1 MSAATLS
8 LIGTV
13 TALVACFWAGLLVMV
28 QEGPGVSASPGTRT
42 TTSVES
48 ARCERVTR
56 ISRIAL
62 LFVAGVAASEA
73 IGWWYQPFGAGM
85 GRAGL
90 ALALLY
96 LIAEGLPRSAA
107 VLMPKLAAALDP
119 LARLTLSPFTP
130 LVGLATTIESWIESV
145 LPVSE
150 RSADRFGKAHHDML
164 HGVFSLGE
172 ATVSEI
178 MTPRLDIRAVESS
191 ADWKAVVELLG
202 RSDHARVLVYAED
215 LDNVEG
221 VLYAKDLT
229 PAVAGVSDA
238 PGDWREFV
246 RPAQFVPESKILTA
260 QLRDFQRGRA
270 GLAVVVDEFG
280 GTSGLVTLEDVLE
293 EIVGEIH
300 GEYDVDDPTAVE
312 KEGDD
317 RFWVDGRLPLD
328 DLSEMLGETIERED
342 ITTVG
347 GLVYSELGRVPKPG
361 EELRIEG
368 FRVVVEQIV
377 RRRIRRVYFER
388 TPPTLSADVVQE
400 PDE

>member
-1 MSAATLS
+1 MSVAASSVLGLVLA
-8 LIGTV
+8 LIAG
-13 TALVACFWAGLLVMV
+13 AWAGLLVMV
-28 QEGPGVSASPGTRT
+28 QEAPVTSASSGT
-42 TTSVES
+42 SLSPSGKS
-48 ARCERVTR
+48 ALRDRVTHV
-56 ISRIAL
+56 SRIAL

-73 IGWWYQPFGAGM
+73 VGWWYQPLAAGL
-85 GRAGL
+85 GRAAL

-107 VLMPKLAAALDP
+107 VLLPRLAVALAP
-119 LARLTLSPFTP
+119 VARLTLSPFTP
-130 LVGLATTIESWIESV
+130 LVGLAAAIESLIESI
-145 LPVSE
+145 LPAPA
-150 RSADRFGKAHHDML
+150 RSVDRFGKEHRDML
-164 HGVFSLGE
+164 HGVFTLGE
-172 ATVSEI
+172 TTVSEI
-178 MTPRLDIRAVESS
+178 MTPRLDIKAIESSTYWKAAVE
-191 ADWKAVVELLG
+191 LMG
-202 RSDHARVLVYAED
+202 RSDHARVLVYSDD

-229 PAVAGVSDA
+229 PAVAGISDA

-246 RPAQFVPESKILTA
+246 RPAQFVPESKVLTA
-260 QLRDFQRGRA
+260 QLRDFQRGRS

-280 GTSGLVTLEDVLE
+280 GTSGLITLEDVLE

-300 GEYDVDDPTAVE
+300 GEYDVDVEPAVE

-328 DLSEMLGETIERED
+328 DLSEMLGEVFERED
-342 ITTVG
+342 VTTVG

-388 TPPTLSADVVQE
+388 TTPTPPAEAVQE
-400 PDE
+400 PIE

>member
-1 MSAATLS
+1 MSTAALS
-8 LIGTV
+8 LLGTV
-13 TALVACFWAGLLVMV
+13 TALVAGVWAGLLVMV
-28 QEGPGVSASPGTRT
+28 QERPGASAALRTRT
-42 TTSVES
+42 SLAGELTLLG
-48 ARCERVTR
+48 RVTR
-56 ISRIAL
+56 IGRIAL

-73 IGWWYQPFGAGM
+73 VGWWYQPLGVGL

-107 VLMPKLAAALDP
+107 VLVPKFAAALDP
-119 LARLTLSPFTP
+119 VARLTLSPFTP
-130 LVGLATTIESWIESV
+130 LVGVATTIEAWIESI
-145 LPVSE
+145 LPVPV
-150 RSADRFGKAHHDML
+150 RSADRFGKAHRDML
-164 HGVFSLGE
+164 HGVFTLGE
-172 ATVSEI
+172 TTVAEI
-178 MTPRLDIRAVESS
+178 MTPRLDIMAVESS
-191 ADWKAVVELLG
+191 ADWKAVVEFLG
-202 RSDHARVLVYAED
+202 RSDHARILVYSDD
-215 LDNVEG
+215 LDDVQG

-238 PGDWREFV
+238 PADWREFV
-246 RPAQFVPESKILTA
+246 RPAQFVPESKVLTA
-260 QLRDFQRGRA
+260 QLRDFQRGRS

-293 EIVGEIH
+293 EVVGEIH

-317 RFWVDGRLPLD
+317 RFWVDGRFPLD
-328 DLSEMLGETIERED
+328 DLSELLGEAVERED
-342 ITTVG
+342 VTTVG
-347 GLVYSELGRVPKPG
+347 GLVYSELGRVPTPG

-388 TPPTLSADVVQE
+388 TPPTSFAEAVQE
-400 PDE
+400 LNE

>member
-1 MSAATLS
+1 MSTAALS
-8 LIGTV
+8 LVGAV
-13 TALVACFWAGLLVMV
+13 TALVAGAWAGLLVMV
-28 QEGPGVSASPGTRT
+28 QDGPGALTSPDSKVSPTGGVVIRG
-42 TTSVES
+42 
-48 ARCERVTR
+48 RVTR

-62 LFVAGVAASEA
+62 LLVAGVGASEA
-73 IGWWYQPFGAGM
+73 VGWWYQPIGVGL
-85 GRAGL
+85 GRAAL

-96 LIAEGLPRSAA
+96 LVAEGLPRSAA
-107 VLMPKLAAALDP
+107 VLMPTFANALDP
-119 LARLTLSPFTP
+119 IARLTLSPFTP
-130 LVGLATTIESWIESV
+130 LVGAATTIERWIESI
-145 LPVSE
+145 LPVPQ
-150 RSADRFGKAHHDML
+150 RSADRFGKAHRDML
-164 HGVFSLGE
+164 HGVFTLGE
-172 ATVSEI
+172 TTVSEI
-178 MTPRLDIRAVESS
+178 MTPRLDIKAVESG

-202 RSDHARVLVYAED
+202 RSDHARILVYSED

-229 PAVAGVSDA
+229 PAVAGVSEK
-238 PGDWREFV
+238 PGDWHEFV
-246 RPAQFVPESKILTA
+246 RPAQFVPESKVLTA

-280 GTSGLVTLEDVLE
+280 GTSGLITLEDVLE

-312 KEGDD
+312 REGDD

-328 DLSEMLGETIERED
+328 DLSEMLGVVVERED
-342 ITTVG
+342 VTTVG

-361 EELRIEG
+361 EELRIGG

-388 TPPTLSADVVQE
+388 TAPTVPAEVAE
-400 PDE
+400 EGGE

>member
-1 MSAATLS
+1 MSTAVLS
-8 LIGTV
+8 LLGAV
-13 TALVACFWAGLLVMV
+13 TALVAGAWAGLLVLV
-28 QEGPGVSASPGTRT
+28 HEGFEATALPDAKTSPATELVLRG
-42 TTSVES
+42 
-48 ARCERVTR
+48 RVKR

-62 LFVAGVAASEA
+62 LFIAGVAASETV
-73 IGWWYQPFGAGM
+73 GWWYQPYWAGL

-90 ALALLY
+90 ALVLLF
-96 LIAEGLPRSAA
+96 LLADGLPRSAA
-107 VLMPKLAAALDP
+107 ALMPRFAAVMDP
-119 LARLTLSPFTP
+119 IARLTLSPFTP
-130 LVGLATTIESWIESV
+130 LVGVATTIESWIESI
-145 LPVSE
+145 LPVPS
-150 RSADRFGKAHHDML
+150 RTADRFGKAHRDML
-164 HGVFSLGE
+164 HGVFTLGE
-172 ATVSEI
+172 TTVSEI
-178 MTPRLDIRAVESS
+178 MTPRLDIVAVDST
-191 ADWKAVVELLG
+191 ADWKGVVELLG
-202 RSDHARVLVYAED
+202 RSDHARILVYSDD

-238 PGDWREFV
+238 PSDWREYV
-246 RPAQFVPESKILTA
+246 RPAQFVPESKVLTS
-260 QLRDFQRGRA
+260 QLRDFQRGRS

-300 GEYDVDDPTAVE
+300 GEYDVHDPMAVE

-328 DLSEMLGETIERED
+328 DLSEMLGQTVERD
-342 ITTVG
+342 DVTTVG

-368 FRVVVEQIV
+368 FRVVVEQII

-388 TPPTLSADVVQE
+388 TPPTTSASVARE